1 MVKKIIVCSRSQEKT
16 DEVRGVLQKY
26 GIEVVSVADVGIENL
41 DDVRDV
47 ARQVGA
53 LVALDVANMTGECC
67 LCDDCMLTV
76 NALTEGQQK
85 AFNLRVDVQNSDK
98 QMDEIL
104 DFLSKS
110 DEYDRNAVMTCVL
123 VLAFPSNGDKKQ
135 ETHMFLGEVKGR
147 ISSFKYSGSGNDFE
161 RIFSPN
167 GYNQTLAQIQIE
179 EKNQISHVG
188 GALHDL
194 AAFLTN
200 E

>member
-1 MVKKIIVCSRSQEKT
+1 MVQKIIVCSRSQEKT
-16 DEVRGVLQKY
+16 DEVRNVLQKY
-26 GIEVVSVADVGIENL
+26 GIEVVSIAELGIENL
-41 DDVRDV
+41 DDVRD
-47 ARQVGA
+47 ATRQVGA

-76 NALTEGQQK
+76 NALAEQK
-85 AFNLRVDVQNSDK
+85 KMFNLRIDVENADK
-98 QMDEIL
+98 QMDEVL
-104 DFLSKS
+104 DVLGKNN
-110 DEYDRNAVMTCVL
+110 EYDRNALMTCVL

-147 ISSFKYSGSGNDFE
+147 ISPFKYSGSGNDFE

-167 GYNQTLAQIQIE
+167 GYRQTLAQIQIE

>member
-16 DEVRGVLQKY
+16 DEVKDVLQKY

-41 DDVRDV
+41 GDVRDV

-76 NALTEGQQK
+76 NALTERQK
-85 AFNLRVDVQNSDK
+85 MFNLRIDVENADK

-135 ETHMFLGEVKGR
+135 ETHMFLGEVKGY
-147 ISSFKYSGSGNDFE
+147 IQPVKCPAEGNDFE

>member
-16 DEVRGVLQKY
+16 DEVKDVLQKY
-26 GIEVVSVADVGIENL
+26 GVEVVSVADVGIENL
-41 DDVRDV
+41 GDVKDV
-47 ARQVGA
+47 SRQVGA
-53 LVALDVANMTGECC
+53 LVALDVANLTGECC
-67 LCDDCMLTV
+67 VCDDCMLTV
-76 NALTEGQQK
+76 NALTERQK
-85 AFNLRVDVQNSDK
+85 MFNLRIDVENADK

>member
-16 DEVRGVLQKY
+16 DEVKDVLQKY
-26 GIEVVSVADVGIENL
+26 GVEVVSVADVGIENL
-41 DDVRDV
+41 GDVRDV

-76 NALTEGQQK
+76 NALTERQK
-85 AFNLRVDVQNSDK
+85 MFNLRIDVENADK

>member
-16 DEVRGVLQKY
+16 DEVKDVLQKY
-26 GIEVVSVADVGIENL
+26 GVEVVSVADVGIENL
-41 DDVRDV
+41 GDVRDV

-53 LVALDVANMTGECC
+53 LVALDVANLTGECC

-76 NALTEGQQK
+76 NALTERQK
-85 AFNLRVDVQNSDK
+85 MFNLRIDVENADK

-147 ISSFKYSGSGNDFE
+147 ISSFKYAGSGNDFE

>member
-16 DEVRGVLQKY
+16 DEVKDVLQKY
-26 GIEVVSVADVGIENL
+26 GVEVVSVADVGIENL
-41 DDVRDV
+41 GDVRDV

-76 NALTEGQQK
+76 NALTERQK
-85 AFNLRVDVQNSDK
+85 MFNLRIGVENADK

-123 VLAFPSNGDKKQ
+123 LLAFPSNGDKKQ